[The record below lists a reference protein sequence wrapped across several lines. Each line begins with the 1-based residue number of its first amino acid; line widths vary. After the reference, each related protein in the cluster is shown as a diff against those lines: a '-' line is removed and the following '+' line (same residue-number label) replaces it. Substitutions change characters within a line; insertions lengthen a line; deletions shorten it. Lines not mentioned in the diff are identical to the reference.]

1 MKTICLA
8 YCAAWKISTL
18 PLNQSYKGYMTV
30 NKQNSWS
37 LGANFY
43 GKEEVKSEIA
53 KSAWLWNVNI
63 VLISWAL
70 FSVLAANLFS
80 SLLSVFKGK
89 SYCCRNDFCLGL
101 FAIRHER
108 TGEHGV
114 AQPSNYGRVVQRR
127 HGRRC
132 YNAKR
137 ANDKQCRHLL
147 TSDDIYYTLN

>member
-18 PLNQSYKGYMTV
+18 PLNQSHTGYMTV

-70 FSVLAANLFS
+70 LSVLAANLFS
-80 SLLSVFKGK
+80 SLLSVFKGESLLLK
-89 SYCCRNDFCLGL
+89 WFLSWHVCYYSS
-101 FAIRHER
+101 
-108 TGEHGV
+108 GEDEKHGG
-114 AQPSNYGRVVQRR
+114 STFKYGRVDQGK
-127 HGRRC
+127 HGRYDAIMQNVQTTSNVGTC
-132 YNAKR
+132 S
-137 ANDKQCRHLL
+137 LL
-147 TSDDIYYTLN
+147 TIFITR